1 MLKNLTATRCV
12 SPHGLPHKPENGPVR
27 THSVLHAV
35 THRTHAAACLYSV
48 LHFDPHALAEMRLRN
63 SREDV
68 VELERDSERVR
79 RCRNQ
84 DAYQAGVVDKPGA
97 QIVWTLV
104 NASSA
109 LSRCSFS
116 LQPFTTLVLGWCAC
130 SARAR
135 LCRCPPRRSP
145 RPPPS
150 SCAH

>member
-97 QIVWTLV
+97 QIVWSMLPP
-104 NASSA
+104 
-109 LSRCSFS
+109 LSRAAASLSSPSRPCLGFS
-116 LQPFTTLVLGWCAC
+116 VGVPAAPAPGSVA
-130 SARAR
+130 A
-135 LCRCPPRRSP
+135 PP
-145 RPPPS
+145 
-150 SCAH
+150 